1 LSFDNLLMTLTVLV
15 VEDELA
21 VREAVRFHLEQA
33 GYAVRTCGSAREAW
47 DQLSNV
53 SAVVL
58 DWMLPDESGVQWLS
72 RLRANTA
79 FAALP
84 VLMLTARAGER
95 DRVEGLD
102 AGADDYLTKPFSAA
116 ELAARVRALLRRVGS
131 DGRKS
136 LVRLGT
142 LEIDQDAGEAR
153 LAGRV
158 LNLTRREFD
167 LLAFMGAHAGRVY
180 SRQELL
186 DRVWGLEFVGGERTV
201 DQHITQLRAILEENL
216 TAPKFLETVRGK
228 GYRMREVSDLKP
240 V

>member
-1 LSFDNLLMTLTVLV
+1 MTMTVLV
-15 VEDELA
+15 VEDELG

-33 GYAVRTCGSAREAW
+33 GYTVRACATAREGW
-47 DQLSNV
+47 DQLANV
-53 SAVVL
+53 NAVVL
-58 DWMLPDESGVQWLS
+58 DWMLPDESGVQWLT
-72 RLRANTA
+72 RLRTNTT
-79 FAALP
+79 FSSLP

-116 ELAARVRALLRRVGS
+116 ELAARVRALLRRSGS

-136 LVRLGT
+136 LVRLGS

-201 DQHITQLRAILEENL
+201 DQHITQLRAILDENL

-228 GYRMREVSDLKP
+228 GYRMREVNDLKS

>member
-21 VREAVRFHLEQA
+21 VREAVRFHLEQ
-33 GYAVRTCGSAREAW
+33 AVRTCGSAREAW

>member
-1 LSFDNLLMTLTVLV
+1 MTLTVLV
-15 VEDELA
+15 VEDELG

-33 GYAVRTCGSAREAW
+33 GYSVRACGSAREAW

-58 DWMLPDESGVQWLS
+58 DWMLPDESGVHWLS
-72 RLRANTA
+72 RLRANTT
-79 FAALP
+79 FAGLP

-116 ELAARVRALLRRVGS
+116 ELAARVRALLRRVGT

-136 LVRLGT
+136 LVRLGS

-153 LAGRV
+153 LAGRI

>member
-1 LSFDNLLMTLTVLV
+1 MAMTVLV
-15 VEDELA
+15 VEDEIA
-21 VREAVRFHLEQA
+21 VREALRFHLEGA
-33 GYAVRTCGSAREAW
+33 GYAVRACATARDAW
-47 DQLSNV
+47 DCLAEAQ
-53 SAVVL
+53 AVVL
-58 DWMLPDESGVQWLS
+58 DWMLPDESGVQWLT

-79 FAALP
+79 FSGLP

-116 ELAARVRALLRRVGS
+116 ELAARVRALLRRAGG

-136 LVRLGT
+136 TVRLGT
-142 LEIDQDAGEAR
+142 LEIDPDAGEAR
-153 LAGRV
+153 LSGRI

-186 DRVWGLEFVGGERTV
+186 DRVWGLEFIGGERTV
-201 DQHITQLRAILEENL
+201 DQHITQLRSILDEDL
-216 TAPKFLETVRGK
+216 SAPKFLETVRGK
-228 GYRMREVSDLKP
+228 GYRMREVTELSP
-240 V
+240 A

>member
-1 LSFDNLLMTLTVLV
+1 LSFDNRIIMTLTVLV

-21 VREAVRFHLEQA
+21 VREALRFHLEQS
-33 GYAVRTCGSAREAW
+33 GYAVRTCATAREAW
-47 DQLSNV
+47 DQLANV

-58 DWMLPDESGVQWLS
+58 DWMLPDESGISWLS

-79 FAALP
+79 FSSLP

-116 ELAARVRALLRRVGS
+116 ELAARVRALLRRVGT

-167 LLAFMGAHAGRVY
+167 LLALTLGGSTAVKNYWTGFGVWSLWVVNAPSISTSRNFGRY
-180 SRQELL
+180 SR
-186 DRVWGLEFVGGERTV
+186 RT
-201 DQHITQLRAILEENL
+201 
-216 TAPKFLETVRGK
+216 
-228 GYRMREVSDLKP
+228 
-240 V
+240 

>member
-1 LSFDNLLMTLTVLV
+1 MTMTVLV
-15 VEDELA
+15 VEDELG

-33 GYAVRTCGSAREAW
+33 GYAVRACATAREAW
-47 DQLSNV
+47 NQLSNV
-53 SAVVL
+53 NAVVL
-58 DWMLPDESGVQWLS
+58 DWMLPDESGIHWLT

-79 FAALP
+79 YSDLP

-116 ELAARVRALLRRVGS
+116 ELAARVRALLRRVGT

-136 LVRLGT
+136 LVRLGS

-201 DQHITQLRAILEENL
+201 DQHITQLRAILDESL

-228 GYRMREVSDLKP
+228 GYRMRKVNDLKSA
-240 V
+240 

>member
-1 LSFDNLLMTLTVLV
+1 MTMTVLV
-15 VEDELA
+15 VEDELG

-33 GYAVRTCGSAREAW
+33 GYAVRACATAREAW
-47 DQLSNV
+47 NQLSNV
-53 SAVVL
+53 NAVVL
-58 DWMLPDESGVQWLS
+58 DWMLPDESGIHWLT

-79 FAALP
+79 YSDLP

-116 ELAARVRALLRRVGS
+116 ELAARVRALLRRVGT

-136 LVRLGT
+136 LVRLGS

-167 LLAFMGAHAGRVY
+167 LLAFMGAHVGRVY

-201 DQHITQLRAILEENL
+201 DQHITQLRAILDESL

-228 GYRMREVSDLKP
+228 GYRMREVNDLKSA
-240 V
+240 

>member
-1 LSFDNLLMTLTVLV
+1 MTLTVLV

-33 GYAVRTCGSAREAW
+33 GYAVRACATAREAW
-47 DQLSNV
+47 DQISNV

-72 RLRANTA
+72 RLRAHTA
-79 FAALP
+79 FSSLP

-116 ELAARVRALLRRVGS
+116 ELAARVRALLRRVGT

-136 LVRLGT
+136 LVRLGA

-240 V
+240 A

>member
-1 LSFDNLLMTLTVLV
+1 MTLTVLV

-21 VREAVRFHLEQA
+21 VREALRFHLEQS
-33 GYAVRTCGSAREAW
+33 GYAVRACATAREAW
-47 DQLSNV
+47 DQLANV

-58 DWMLPDESGVQWLS
+58 DWMLPDESGINWLS
-72 RLRANTA
+72 RLRANTSYA
-79 FAALP
+79 GLP

-116 ELAARVRALLRRVGS
+116 ELAARVRALLRRVGT

-136 LVRLGT
+136 LVRLGA

-153 LAGRV
+153 MAGRV

-240 V
+240 A